1 MSFETLCGALSPVK
15 DKSVWVGD
23 CSASLTTR
31 LLALST
37 TITPLPT
44 ATPSGWSNPAKG
56 STVAEPAA
64 VEAPVAVVV
73 VVAVADSV
81 PAAVVAGPPVGPA
94 AEVAAEVADG
104 DDVSSCWQPATAGA
118 TATVSA
124 VIAKANARGA
134 CFGMY
139 ALPPSAQ

>member
-1 MSFETLCGALSPVK
+1 MTQNRDFTALPPPQEKQERVLEK
-15 DKSVWVGD
+15 FV
-23 CSASLTTR
+23 
-31 LLALST
+31 
-37 TITPLPT
+37 
-44 ATPSGWSNPAKG
+44 
-56 STVAEPAA
+56 
-64 VEAPVAVVV
+64 APVAVVV